1 MCGME
6 DSLRSKTT
14 PRNLLSSTTGM
25 GVPLSKRVGSG
36 WGLRNLQQSMHTVL
50 EGENLNSL
58 VSAQSASLLRSETLL
73 EMTLDNMDMF
83 ISVAD
88 QKIVYI

>member
-1 MCGME
+1 M
-6 DSLRSKTT
+6 
-14 PRNLLSSTTGM
+14 
-25 GVPLSKRVGSG
+25 GSG
-36 WGLRNLQQSMHTVL
+36 WGLRNLQKCMHTVL
-50 EGENLNSL
+50 ERENLNSL

-83 ISVAD
+83 RSVAD